1 MRKSTEQTRFYRLT
15 GHGCVNC
22 REMEAN
28 VWSDP
33 QVLKILRDEY
43 VIIALYVDDKKE
55 LPKEEWITSSYD
67 GKVKKTIGKIYAD
80 FQISRFNVNAQPYY
94 VLLDHEGKELIAPR
108 AYNLNVDEF
117 VAFLKAGVTEFKK
130 R

>member
-1 MRKSTEQTRFYRLT
+1 
-15 GHGCVNC
+15 
-22 REMEAN
+22 MEAN